1 MFRQIKNVSNRVIFH
16 DRYFCFESR
25 YGVEKNSAIYI
36 QDKYIVEKGSLQI
49 IFLRGDRR
57 SYRGIIVIGVLWLG
71 ESIVFLLVLW
81 FSRKFMGI
89 DLNVDE

>member
-1 MFRQIKNVSNRVIFH
+1 M
-16 DRYFCFESR
+16 
-25 YGVEKNSAIYI
+25 
-36 QDKYIVEKGSLQI
+36 EKGSLQI

-89 DLNVDE
+89 DLNVNE

>member
-1 MFRQIKNVSNRVIFH
+1 MIDIFVLRADMVSK
-16 DRYFCFESR
+16 
-25 YGVEKNSAIYI
+25 KNSAIYI

-89 DLNVDE
+89 DLKVNE